1 MGTCMPESRTG
12 RQRWKFE
19 TKGPITGSPVVF
31 DDIVY
36 VGSND
41 HNVYALLA

>member
-1 MGTCMPESRTG
+1 M
-12 RQRWKFE
+12 RWRFE
-19 TKGPITGSPVVF
+19 TKGAITGSPVVF

-36 VGSND
+36 VGSTD